1 MPTLP
6 SGIAAQLGTT
16 YTTLSIDLSVA
27 RDNVEVEIDGDVIA
41 VLAIT
46 GELDLRLNEKDEPII
61 ELDKF
66 IRLVTKPARFRK
78 LYFTNAAQ
86 AGKSA
91 TLYIGREA
99 SFEPWPQRSGVFGVL
114 DSLDARI
121 DPAREDGKLA
131 SIDSKLADKSA
142 AREHQPRADYRDAF
156 DARDEWLWNVYFE
169 GTVAEG
175 VLTLTNKKRQAST
188 RFHASWGSLLYTSM
202 LWGIAAQAGAL
213 RFFGWGHHYG
223 GFAVGYCM
231 RGAAVYARVV
241 YHGAIKEVDVTA
253 SLPADYATA
262 YHHYMILLDK
272 GVARFYVDDAL
283 VAEIEV
289 PELTPYYRTVEGIA
303 AINDDTIAGDM
314 KLADLSI
321 SYFEPRP
328 SLDPQAQT
336 HLRVFSTFPAGTNAL
351 QWSYTVPEGKRAIVE
366 VVGAWSD
373 TEAVG
378 NVRAEVYISA
388 GPVLAEAGQYS
399 GVRMGLKQISY
410 PRMLLLPG
418 QTIAGWVQNADTVDH
433 YLAVYATVTE
443 VE

>member
-1 MPTLP
+1 MPSLP
-6 SGIAAQLGTT
+6 PGIVAQLGTT
-16 YTTLSIDLSVA
+16 YTTLSLDLGIA

-114 DSLDARI
+114 DSLDNRI
-121 DPAREDGKLA
+121 NPAKEDGNLA
-131 SIDSKLADKSA
+131 NIDSKLPDKSA
-142 AREHQPRADYRDAF
+142 AKEHQPRLYYKDHFDIDDA
-156 DARDEWLWNVYFE
+156 WLWNLK
-169 GTVAEG
+169 AEG
-175 VLTLTNKKRQAST
+175 SIADSILTLSPGQERSSS
-188 RFHASWGSLLYTSM
+188 RFHQSFGSLLTARM
-202 LWGIAAQAGAL
+202 RWGILAQTGAD
-213 RFFGWGHHYG
+213 RWMGWGTILGVNFVGFRIAGTAVRCYVRQYG
-223 GFAVGYCM
+223 VDKY
-231 RGAAVYARVV
+231 
-241 YHGAIKEVDVTA
+241 VDVTA
-253 SLPADYATA
+253 SMPADYDTA
-262 YHHYMILLDK
+262 YHDYIIIIDK
-272 GVARFYVDDAL
+272 GVARFLVDNTL
-283 VAEIEV
+283 LAEIEV
-289 PELTPYYRTVEGIA
+289 PQLTPYFRNEVGLSARIY
-303 AINDDTIAGDM
+303 DTITGDIGIDQIRI
-314 KLADLSI
+314 A
-321 SYFEPRP
+321 YFEPRP
-328 SLDPQAQT
+328 SLDPQAHT
-336 HLRVFSTFPAGTNAL
+336 HLRTFGTFPAGTNAL
-351 QWSYTVPEGKRAIVE
+351 QWSYTVPDGRSALVE

-378 NVRAEVYISA
+378 NVRAEVYISG

-399 GVRMGLKQISY
+399 GVRMGLKHVDY

-418 QTIAGWVQNADTVDH
+418 QTIAGWVQNADTVSH

-443 VE
+443 ME